1 LVRRPVLG
9 ALALAVL
16 TAAAALP
23 LASNDRVVAS
33 SAVGVP
39 NEASPS
45 QNLSLARKGSQLQ
58 RDAMRVRDTGVTGVL
73 AEVTTEERSLLA
85 RAGVARLGTRTE
97 VPYRARFRAGST
109 TKAFVAI
116 VVMQLV
122 AEGRLSL
129 EDTVERW
136 LPGLVRGKGGDGREI
151 TLRQLLQ
158 HTSGIPDYYPH
169 LPLNRSLKA
178 FRRHRFDPPTPEQA
192 VRIALKHRRQ
202 FEPGAGW
209 AYSNTNYILA
219 GMIVNRVTG
228 NSWYHEVRSRILR
241 PLALRHTTL
250 GGADPSL
257 PPPHARAY
265 ELFRPGGPLID
276 VTRLVDNSADG
287 GLIATTGDINRVL
300 AALLRG
306 ELVPQPE
313 LREMRMTV
321 PAKGLRQFWPGAR
334 DGLGL
339 FRLPLSCG
347 GFYWGHSGDSWG
359 FMTRNGV
366 TADGRRSATVSMSTE
381 LAADERALLRQDE
394 AARRLIDRALCSG

>member
-1 LVRRPVLG
+1 
-9 ALALAVL
+9 
-16 TAAAALP
+16 
-23 LASNDRVVAS
+23 
-33 SAVGVP
+33 
-39 NEASPS
+39 
-45 QNLSLARKGSQLQ
+45 
-58 RDAMRVRDTGVTGVL
+58 
-73 AEVTTEERSLLA
+73 
-85 RAGVARLGTRTE
+85 
-97 VPYRARFRAGST
+97 
-109 TKAFVAI
+109 
-116 VVMQLV
+116 
-122 AEGRLSL
+122 
-129 EDTVERW
+129 
-136 LPGLVRGKGGDGREI
+136 
-151 TLRQLLQ
+151 
-158 HTSGIPDYYPH
+158 
-169 LPLNRSLKA
+169 
-178 FRRHRFDPPTPEQA
+178 
-192 VRIALKHRRQ
+192 
-202 FEPGAGW
+202 
-209 AYSNTNYILA
+209 
-219 GMIVNRVTG
+219 
-228 NSWYHEVRSRILR
+228 
-241 PLALRHTTL
+241 
-250 GGADPSL
+250 
-257 PPPHARAY
+257 
-265 ELFRPGGPLID
+265 LFRPGGPLID